1 MARHGVF
8 HCKPPINKETFDEKG
23 IAHRGR
29 GRARVVRHV
38 SGQCTEL
45 AARKRLGQREAQRRR
60 GSPAD
65 ERPGG
70 GERDHPREIR
80 WRGQR
85 QCHHHRRAGHHGA
98 HSPGREGPER
108 PGHHPAHEE
117 RRHLQRSRRC
127 QAERRADQGVQG
139 WRPVRERSYRC
150 KQGRRGPRPA
160 QPVELKPFLLYV
172 ALLAAAAAANNAAAQ
187 DPSRYPERPI
197 RLVVPQAAGSAT
209 DNVSRTLAPELSKQ
223 LGQNVVVDNRP
234 GGALTIGI
242 DIVAKSAPD
251 GYTIGQ
257 GPVGA
262 LAITRH
268 MVAKLPYDIERDL
281 QPVALVTTGYMLL
294 AVSPKTPFHSVKEL
308 IDYARKN
315 PGKLSNASSS
325 NGSPGHVSGE
335 LFKYMTGTD
344 IVHVP
349 YKGGAPAIADLIA
362 GNVEL
367 MFESTNSIAPHVR
380 AGRVRAL
387 AVTGLKRS
395 ISLPEVPTLVEAGV
409 PGYEANAWSGV
420 IAPAGLPRPILERL
434 NKAINAAILV
444 PETQQRFEQLGSEGG
459 GGTPEEFAE
468 LIRRDS
474 AKWADVVKRSGAK
487 ID

>member
-1 MARHGVF
+1 M
-8 HCKPPINKETFDEKG
+8 KP
-23 IAHRGR
+23 
-29 GRARVVRHV
+29 
-38 SGQCTEL
+38 
-45 AARKRLGQREAQRRR
+45 
-60 GSPAD
+60 
-65 ERPGG
+65 
-70 GERDHPREIR
+70 
-80 WRGQR
+80 
-85 QCHHHRRAGHHGA
+85 
-98 HSPGREGPER
+98 
-108 PGHHPAHEE
+108 
-117 RRHLQRSRRC
+117 
-127 QAERRADQGVQG
+127 
-139 WRPVRERSYRC
+139 
-150 KQGRRGPRPA
+150 
-160 QPVELKPFLLYV
+160 LLLCV
-172 ALLAAAAAANNAAAQ
+172 ALLAAVTTAAGNAVAQ
-187 DPSRYPERPI
+187 YPERPI

-242 DIVAKSAPD
+242 DIVAKSPPD

-308 IDYARKN
+308 IDYAKKN

-335 LFKYMTGTD
+335 LFKYMTGTE

-409 PGYEANAWSGV
+409 PGYEVNAWSGV
-420 IAPAGLPRPILERL
+420 IAPAGLPRPILDKL
-434 NKAINAAILV
+434 NKAINARHRRARDAAALRAARQRGRRRHAGGVRRAHPPRLGQMGRRGQALRREDRLGKRKKLLPRDRHFCGQDLAVHRIGDVERLPLNAMLV
-444 PETQQRFEQLGSEGG
+444 
-459 GGTPEEFAE
+459 
-468 LIRRDS
+468 IRRCASPPWMRCVGSNVGVEAPHADAEVADEQAVFGVHLDAVGAGCAARELDRDARLGERAAGHERQAPDLLRARDGDVDLRVLSYS
-474 AKWADVVKRSGAK
+474 A
-487 ID
+487 

>member
-1 MARHGVF
+1 
-8 HCKPPINKETFDEKG
+8 
-23 IAHRGR
+23 
-29 GRARVVRHV
+29 
-38 SGQCTEL
+38 
-45 AARKRLGQREAQRRR
+45 
-60 GSPAD
+60 
-65 ERPGG
+65 
-70 GERDHPREIR
+70 
-80 WRGQR
+80 
-85 QCHHHRRAGHHGA
+85 
-98 HSPGREGPER
+98 
-108 PGHHPAHEE
+108 
-117 RRHLQRSRRC
+117 
-127 QAERRADQGVQG
+127 
-139 WRPVRERSYRC
+139 
-150 KQGRRGPRPA
+150 
-160 QPVELKPFLLYV
+160 LKPLLLYA
-172 ALLAAAAAANNAAAQ
+172 ALLALAGNAAAQ
-187 DPSRYPERPI
+187 YPDRPI

-308 IDYARKN
+308 IDYAKKN

-344 IVHVP
+344 IVHIP
-349 YKGGAPAIADLIA
+349 YKGGAPAIGDLIA

-409 PGYEANAWSGV
+409 PGYEVNAWSGV
-420 IAPAGLPRPILERL
+420 IAPAGLPRPILDKL
-434 NKAINAAILV
+434 NKAINAAIV
-444 PETQQRFEQLGSEGG
+444 APETQQRFEQLGSEGG